1 MRGPF
6 FSSIVCVLLFTAC
19 SNDTQVGSNQLLAFD
34 SVWQAQVKTLT
45 DVKAELTKEVRMNG
59 ATQSITSVIDDSLAW
74 ANELEIFQQIS
85 SINKPGNRS
94 YYKETILDD
103 EFSNLTIR
111 RLFTKEALIVK
122 EVRIYYLNS
131 PNNIRKIEAFT
142 SERNSLYKSARN
154 LSLNFSELN
163 NKTLLTSYS
172 IEGGQH
178 MILGD
183 SVQFDIHS
191 TIRIK

>member
-1 MRGPF
+1 MRGTF
-6 FSSIVCVLLFTAC
+6 FFSIVCVLVFTAC
-19 SNDTQVGSNQLLAFD
+19 SNEKQVGSNQLLAFD
-34 SVWQAQVKTLT
+34 SVWNAQVKSLT
-45 DVKAELTKEVRMNG
+45 EAKAELVKEVRMNG
-59 ATQSITSVIDDSLAW
+59 VIQSTTSVIDDSLIW
-74 ANELEIFQQIS
+74 ANELEIFQPIA

-94 YYKETILDD
+94 YYQETILDD
-103 EFSNLTIR
+103 ESSNLTIR
-111 RLFTKEALIVK
+111 RLFTDEALMVK
-122 EVRIYYLNS
+122 EVRIYYLES
-131 PNNIRKIEAFT
+131 PNHIRKIEAFT
-142 SERNSLYKSARN
+142 SERNSLYTSARN
-154 LSLNFSELN
+154 LSLNFSEVN

>member
-94 YYKETILDD
+94 YYQETILDD

-122 EVRIYYLNS
+122 EIRIYYLNS

-163 NKTLLTSYS
+163 NKTMITSYS